1 MEIRVVE
8 ISQLKRAEYNPRKE
22 LTPADPE
29 YQQLKKSIVEFGY
42 VVPVVINSD
51 MTVIGGHQGLTVLED
66 LGYKKIECS
75 VQNLDKTHEK
85 ALNLALNKINGIWD
99 NEKLEKILA
108 ELKELEFDMDIT
120 GFSAEELN
128 EIFNDTLEATEDDFD
143 VEKELEEIKE
153 PITKIGDTW
162 ILGKHRLVCGD
173 STNKEAVERLMNNR
187 EADMVLTDPPYNVN
201 VENSQGMKIQND
213 NMDNKAFGEFLTKAF
228 KNLSEI
234 LKAGGAFYIWFA
246 SREHINFEKAL
257 NENGLK
263 VRQEIIWNKNMF
275 ILGNQD
281 YQWKHE
287 PCLYGWKDG
296 AAHYFID
303 DRTQAT
309 VIEDKHQDFRKSR

>member
-1 MEIRVVE
+1 M
-8 ISQLKRAEYNPRKE
+8 
-22 LTPADPE
+22 
-29 YQQLKKSIVEFGY
+29 
-42 VVPVVINSD
+42 
-51 MTVIGGHQGLTVLED
+51 
-66 LGYKKIECS
+66 
-75 VQNLDKTHEK
+75 
-85 ALNLALNKINGIWD
+85 NLALNKINGIWD

-257 NENGLK
+257 NERGYNAINQLAGYLISNDPAYISSHNNARS
-263 VRQEIIWNKNMF
+263 VIQSIERHEIIEELVRF
-275 ILGNQD
+275 YLEE
-281 YQWKHE
+281 H
-287 PCLYGWKDG
+287 
-296 AAHYFID
+296 
-303 DRTQAT
+303 
-309 VIEDKHQDFRKSR
+309 DK